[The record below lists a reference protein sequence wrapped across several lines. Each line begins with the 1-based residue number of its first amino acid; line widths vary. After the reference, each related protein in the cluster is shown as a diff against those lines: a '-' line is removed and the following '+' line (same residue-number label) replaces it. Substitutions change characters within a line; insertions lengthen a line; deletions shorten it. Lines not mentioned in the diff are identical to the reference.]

1 MLSKNYLLDDMLD
14 YMKENN
20 MTAAECY
27 DLKLH
32 QFMITLVKHRISTSF
47 LNGMDL
53 ISLEYNLMGHCPF
66 FVDRDMLINARV
78 SMIAKF

>member
-1 MLSKNYLLDDMLD
+1 MLD

-32 QFMITLVKHRISTSF
+32 QFMITLIKHRISTSF
-47 LNGMDL
+47 LNGMDF

-78 SMIAKF
+78 SIMAQDLWLNLEM